1 MSMEGPAAEHALTGI
16 QKEADE
22 RLLIEAAQ
30 RDPRQFAE
38 LYERSFDRIYAFIAQ
53 RVKDRDTAEDLTSE
67 VFHKA
72 LANIA
77 QFEWR
82 GAPFIA
88 WLFKI
93 ARNALAD
100 RHSNASREQ
109 NQPDIDLT
117 NQDNADEVEQRVI
130 LSQLVE
136 QLPTDQRTV
145 ILARFVEQKSIR
157 QLAESLQRT
166 QGAVKQLQFR
176 ALENLRSRM
185 RRADA

>member
-1 MSMEGPAAEHALTGI
+1 MSVELLAAERALTGI

-30 RDPRQFAE
+30 RDPQQFAV
-38 LYERSFDRIYAFIAQ
+38 LYERNFDRIYAFIAK
-53 RVKDRDTAEDLTSE
+53 RSKDRDSAEDLTSE

-72 LANIA
+72 LANLS

-100 RHSNASREQ
+100 RYYNASREE
-109 NQPDIDLT
+109 NRPEFELT
-117 NQDNADEVEQRVI
+117 NQDNSDEVEQRAI

-136 QLPTDQRTV
+136 QLPTDQKTV

-157 QLAESLQRT
+157 QIAESLRRT
-166 QGAVKQLQFR
+166 EGAVKQLQFR
-176 ALENLRSRM
+176 ALENLRTRF